1 MGDNSHHGER
11 RRSSAI
17 KLLFGHKEEPESLPE
32 NKSEVGQSVCV
43 YVYVCV
49 TSYLQGLVFKDIC
62 VDVATK
68 RILWSVSGHARPGAV
83 LAILGPLV
91 LARRHCSTLWLVRS
105 RRALAWWSLNG
116 RKLTKKNRR
125 KTSYVLQADV
135 FFPNLTLRETITVS
149 MCTIVLC
156 PIMNLCVCAVF
167 CVAETTT
174 RVQLQR
180 ETQQSGGDHQNT
192 SSGGLC

>member
-83 LAILGPLV
+83 LAILGPSGSGKTTLLNT
-91 LARRHCSTLWLVRS
+91 LAGQVKKSSGLMT
-105 RRALAWWSLNG
+105 LNG

-125 KTSYVLQADV
+125 KTSYVLQADI

-156 PIMNLCVCAVF
+156 PIMNLCVCSILR
-167 CVAETTT
+167 C
-174 RVQLQR
+174 
-180 ETQQSGGDHQNT
+180 
-192 SSGGLC
+192 